1 MNVLMPVDLETFKGF
16 IQCPV
21 ADAGVLR
28 DRVVFSDGPQVL
40 PGSPKE
46 VARCTI
52 KFLGNLETKNQSEFP
67 VFEG

>member
-1 MNVLMPVDLETFKGF
+1 MEVGLEALERL
-16 IQCPV
+16 IQGSV
-21 ADAGVLR
+21 AGADGLR
-28 DRVVFSDGPQVL
+28 NRIVFSDGPQVL